1 MRARIETEHLIL
13 RNLTVE
19 DAEAVFLWCGDPKVN
34 RFMIYPL
41 YKDVEEVKIWIE
53 SRDPDNPDDYNYGFV
68 RKDTG
73 ELIGEGGLVYQ
84 PEREIWTMGYN
95 LRADQW
101 RKGYTVEAIEAIIE
115 FIQKSRQITS
125 IAAKVAS
132 DNHRSIRVMEKLGMV
147 PVGETIYEK
156 ADKSEVFQAK
166 IYRRV
171 FSCYNMNTD

>member
-1 MRARIETEHLIL
+1 MRARIETERLIL

-19 DAEAVFLWCGDPKVN
+19 DAEAVFLWCGDPEVN

-41 YKDVEEVKIWIE
+41 YRNAEEVRTWIE
-53 SRDPDNPDDYNYGFV
+53 SRNPDEPDEYNYGFV

-84 PEREIWTMGYN
+84 TEREIWTMGYN

-101 RKGYTVEAIEAIIE
+101 GNGYTVEAIEAIME
-115 FIQKSRQITS
+115 FIRQSRPITCV
-125 IAAKVAS
+125 AAKVAN
-132 DNHRSIRVMEKLGMV
+132 DNQRSIRVMEKLGMV

-156 ADKSEVFQAK
+156 ADKSESFQAQ
-166 IYRRV
+166 IYRGE
-171 FSCYNMNTD
+171 YE